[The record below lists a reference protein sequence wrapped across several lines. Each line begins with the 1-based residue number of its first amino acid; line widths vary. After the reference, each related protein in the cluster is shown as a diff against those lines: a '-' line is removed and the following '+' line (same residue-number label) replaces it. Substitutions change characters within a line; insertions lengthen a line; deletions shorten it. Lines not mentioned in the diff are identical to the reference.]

1 MSALER
7 AAGALVGLALT
18 AGLVAGS
25 QAPWRAHA
33 SDEAS
38 IRLSWRTVSE
48 PVSACREPT
57 PEELEAL
64 PPHMRMKE
72 ICERRHVPFRLRV
85 EIDGVPVRD
94 VVLRPP
100 GARGDRPL
108 HVFEELRVAPGTR
121 RLVVAFEEEREE
133 AAGLARAPV
142 KLALETELQLGPRD
156 VALVSTDADGE
167 RLAVQL
173 PGG

>member
-1 MSALER
+1 MTVLER

-33 SDEAS
+33 DDEAS

-48 PVSACREPT
+48 PVSACRAPT
-57 PEELEAL
+57 PEELEGL
-64 PPHMRMKE
+64 PTHMRVKE

-85 EIDGVPVRD
+85 EIDGVAVRD

-108 HVFEELRVAPGTR
+108 HVFEELRVAPGPR
-121 RLVVAFEEEREE
+121 RLVVEFEEEREE
-133 AAGLARAPV
+133 GSEPGRAPM
-142 KLALETELQLGPRD
+142 KLALETELELAPRD
-156 VALVSTDADGE
+156 VVLVSSDGNGE
-167 RLAVQL
+167 RLAVHL
-173 PGG
+173 PGR

>member
-1 MSALER
+1 VTVVER
-7 AAGALVGLALT
+7 AAGALVGVAFT
-18 AGLVAGS
+18 AVLVVGS

-33 SDEAS
+33 DDEAS

-48 PVSACREPT
+48 PVSACRAPT

-85 EIDGVPVRD
+85 AIDGVPVRD
-94 VVLRPP
+94 ALLRPP

-121 RLVVAFEEEREE
+121 RLAVEFEEERD
-133 AAGLARAPV
+133 AAAEPARAAV
-142 KLALETELQLGPRD
+142 KLALEAELELTPRD
-156 VALVSTDADGE
+156 VALVTTDETDE
-167 RLAVQL
+167 RLAVQR
-173 PGG
+173 PGR

>member
-48 PVSACREPT
+48 PVSACRTPT
-57 PEELEAL
+57 PEELEGL

-85 EIDGVPVRD
+85 EIDGEPVRD
-94 VVLRPP
+94 VLLHPP
-100 GARGDRPL
+100 GAAGDRPL
-108 HVFEELRVAPGTR
+108 HVFEELRVAPGAH
-121 RLVVAFEEEREE
+121 RLEVEFEEERAEE
-133 AAGLARAPV
+133 VDAVRAPL
-142 KLALETELQLGPRD
+142 KLALETVLELAPRD
-156 VALVSTDADGE
+156 VALVTTDASGE
-167 RLAVQL
+167 RLAVQR
-173 PGG
+173 PGR